1 MRGKLLFVVALLLT
15 VLSVIAQDTTMHL
28 EEALAVFR
36 DGRLIVEYSDH
47 GRAQLESAIET
58 FKNALGIP
66 KNLNEKSEK
75 DVNAF
80 AVDQDQKDLVN
91 KLSQCYFT
99 LGAMFM
105 KGENNQEDIHRKGK
119 HWGLKSLR
127 MTPDFV
133 ALEKGEGFVE
143 AIKMETDVAALYW
156 ACMNWL
162 GVAKFD
168 KLAAIPAGIVRKTV
182 IMLERILE
190 LDVTYDCYGP
200 YRVLGSIWGTLPR
213 MPFGT
218 YRKNLERARTYLC
231 QVVDNAKICSDP
243 HSGLIDPACTEYFG
257 NRLTFAE
264 FYLME
269 KGLWEDASQVL
280 QSVIN
285 EPIGKTYPLCNARAQ
300 DDARELLEEVNK
312 HL

>member
-1 MRGKLLFVVALLLT
+1 MRSNILFIVALILT
-15 VLSVIAQDTTMHL
+15 ALSVIAQDTTMDL
-28 EEALAVFR
+28 EETLAIFR

-47 GRAQLESAIET
+47 GRAQLEAAIET

-66 KNLNEKSEK
+66 GNLNENSEK

-80 AVDQDQKDLVN
+80 AIDQDQKDLVN

-105 KGENNQEDIHRKGK
+105 KGKDNQEDIHRKGK

-143 AIKMETDVAALYW
+143 AIKVETDVAALYW

-168 KLAAIPAGIVRKTV
+168 KLAAIPAGIVRKT
-182 IMLERILE
+182 ITMLERILE
-190 LDVTYDCYGP
+190 LDETYDCYGP
-200 YRVLGSIWGTLPR
+200 YRVLGSIWGALPR
-213 MPFGT
+213 MPFGA

-231 QVVDNAKICSDP
+231 QVVDSAKICSDP
-243 HSGLIDPACTEYFG
+243 HLCLIDPACTEYFG
-257 NRLTFAE
+257 NRRTFTE

-269 KGLWEDASQVL
+269 KGLWEDAAQVL
-280 QSVIN
+280 QSVID
-285 EPIGKTYPLCNARAQ
+285 EPIGEIYPLCNARAQ
-300 DDARELLEEVNK
+300 DDARELLDEVNK